1 MLPVRPPVACSCRG
15 ICVSTPSSAAVSVY
29 QTVFD
34 DAYPLRQFSVGSV
47 ELSPAPV
54 VSIVLVNGKL
64 VIGVAAEHRS
74 FAGNVPLTELMM
86 ISTFHDD
93 IDVGDGCTGLDSDW
107 GGHRRIIGRIAGGFV
122 GTIPKLRYRYGR
134 GRVERSD
141 AGATGEGQVDG
152 FNLDR
157 IIGSRLGGRPTH
169 NIPASSVVVARR
181 PPRDR
186 TEIRM

>member
-86 ISTFHDD
+86 ISTLVTGAPAW
-93 IDVGDGCTGLDSDW
+93 IVIGVAIVGSSGGLLAASLGPFRNSATGTA
-107 GGHRRIIGRIAGGFV
+107 AGGLSGPTREPPV
-122 GTIPKLRYRYGR
+122 KA
-134 GRVERSD
+134 RSM
-141 AGATGEGQVDG
+141 
-152 FNLDR
+152 
-157 IIGSRLGGRPTH
+157 
-169 NIPASSVVVARR
+169 ASISTV
-181 PPRDR
+181 
-186 TEIRM
+186 